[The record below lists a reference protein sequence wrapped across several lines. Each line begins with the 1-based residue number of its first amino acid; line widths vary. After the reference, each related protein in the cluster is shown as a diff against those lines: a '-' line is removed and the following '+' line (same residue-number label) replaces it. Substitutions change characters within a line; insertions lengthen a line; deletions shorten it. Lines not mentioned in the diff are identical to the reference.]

1 MGGGRPLD
9 AASRAEMERGFRFD
23 FSHVRVHADD
33 DAARSA
39 RDLHAAAYTVG
50 QHIVF
55 AAGQYRPS
63 SGDGRRLL
71 AHELAHVVQ
80 QSQGA
85 RVSIQR
91 QPEKER
97 PEAAEIGK
105 AREHLAGI
113 EKQWSELSS
122 IASGDAIAAE
132 WVKIGGDVVRLL
144 REHTEA
150 AIAAM
155 SRDGSLFRQLL
166 SVIETDL
173 ITYQYVS
180 WHAFMYQNLGRIR
193 PWAGGLLSAFKA
205 DDRAFTGR
213 AKAEEKVRLLKK
225 LADSAK
231 ADSARHIKLVRTD
244 VSHEL
249 TTSAGGKHATRLTSA
264 ADKSIREAMKT
275 ETEAVRKLEASVEL
289 VVNDV
294 NAFLDVAFDEGLDQA
309 VEALEEY
316 YRIKQFLDAAK
327 GSKKEKKE
335 APQKKEKQEK
345 QPEASKKEKKREKED
360 VQPAPHPPIAP
371 PEPDDD
377 ERRCAI
383 PVNLQEAGWKATGGK
398 LQFAYTYGSSTGK
411 LEDLASCRIWE
422 NVTYPGGSPF
432 VWPDPPWDDA
442 WANPTV
448 HPMVRS
454 GSQGKFVDDHLVP
467 NWAKTLAEAD
477 VRAVQFYFYECPCK
491 TGNLP
496 VGTPDGKKRDRF
508 EIRRR
513 VLANKSGGTYR
524 YVITKSGG
532 NAQINPIVL

>member
-1 MGGGRPLD
+1 
-9 AASRAEMERGFRFD
+9 MERGFRFD
-23 FSHVRVHADD
+23 FSHVRIHADE

-39 RDLHAAAYTVG
+39 RDLHATAYTIG

-63 SGDGRRLL
+63 SSDGRRLL

-85 RVSIQR
+85 RLSIQR

-97 PEAAEIGK
+97 PEAAEIGR
-105 AREHLAGI
+105 ARAQLAGI
-113 EKQWSELSS
+113 EKQWGELSS

-155 SRDGSLFRQLL
+155 SRDESLFRQLL
-166 SVIETDL
+166 GVIETDL

-193 PWAGGLLSAFKA
+193 PWAKGLLSAFKA
-205 DDRAFTGR
+205 DGRAFTGR
-213 AKAEEKVRLLKK
+213 ARAEEEVRLLKT
-225 LADSAK
+225 LADGAK
-231 ADSARHIKLVRTD
+231 ADSAKHIKLVRTD
-244 VSHEL
+244 IPHEL
-249 TTSAGGKHATRLTSA
+249 KASAGGKHATRLTSA
-264 ADKSIREAMKT
+264 ADKTIREAMKT
-275 ETEAVRKLEASVEL
+275 ETENVRKLEASVEL

-294 NAFLDVAFDEGLDQA
+294 NAFLEVAFDEGLDQA

-316 YRIKQFLDAAK
+316 YRIKQFLDGAK
-327 GSKKEKKE
+327 GPKKEKKKT
-335 APQKKEKQEK
+335 PQKREEKEKR
-345 QPEASKKEKKREKED
+345 PEASKKEKKRERED
-360 VQPAPHPPIAP
+360 VQPAPHPPLAS

-383 PVNLQEAGWKATGGK
+383 PVNLRELRWKATGGK
-398 LQFAYTYGSSTGK
+398 LQFLYTYESSTGK
-411 LEDLASCRIWE
+411 LADLASCLIWE
-422 NVTYPGGSPF
+422 NVQYPGASPY

-448 HPMVRS
+448 HPMVKS
-454 GSQGKFVDDHLVP
+454 GSQGRFVDDHLVP
-467 NWAKTLAEAD
+467 NWARTLAAAD
-477 VRAVQFYFYECPCK
+477 VKATQFYFYECPCK
-491 TGNLP
+491 TGTLP

-524 YVITKSGG
+524 YVINKSGG
-532 NAQINPIVL
+532 SAQIDPIKP